1 MHLQLI
7 YIDFCRWYEC
17 GIEGVFVSQGEKPQK
32 GSYLG
37 YTGQR
42 SVGVVNAVLV
52 VKMKLN

>member
-1 MHLQLI
+1 MHALTI
-7 YIDFCRWYEC
+7 DFIDFCRWYEC

-42 SVGVVNAVLV
+42 IITGL
-52 VKMKLN
+52 LECWWC